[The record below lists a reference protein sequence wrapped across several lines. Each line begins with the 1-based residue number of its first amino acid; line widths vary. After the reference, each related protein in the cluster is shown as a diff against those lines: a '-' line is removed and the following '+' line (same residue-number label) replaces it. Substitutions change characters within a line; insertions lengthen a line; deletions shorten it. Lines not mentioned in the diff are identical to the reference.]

1 MDLEQQSTER
11 DLWAV
16 QIKQLLQAE
25 GYVCAEQF
33 GPAVIRLIATL
44 PPGQRPA
51 DWWCKLT
58 ISSPQNARTQLAVND
73 SVFAFSMNARIKT
86 KLLGVLQTDMERF
99 IAGAALTQE
108 RETEAKRWADRQAK
122 ELKGLPEYKG
132 VTFQITPGS
141 GRYVVIFEAGHP
153 LEQLTLPQ
161 VKAFHKFLRTL
172 NAQIQT

>member
-1 MDLEQQSTER
+1 MDLEQRSAER

-16 QIKQLLQAE
+16 QVKQLLGTPYQ
-25 GYVCAEQF
+25 CAEQF
-33 GPAVIRLIATL
+33 GPAVIRLIVTR
-44 PPGQRPA
+44 PPS
-51 DWWCKLT
+51 DWWCK
-58 ISSPQNARTQLAVND
+58 IAVSSPKNARTQLELDD
-73 SVFAFSMNARIKT
+73 SVFAFSLNARTKA
-86 KLLGVLQTDMERF
+86 KLLEALHTKFDIYSASQ
-99 IAGAALTQE
+99 ALTQE
-108 RETEAKRWADRQAK
+108 REREAKQWMDRQAK

-161 VKAFHKFLRTL
+161 VKAFHRFLRTL